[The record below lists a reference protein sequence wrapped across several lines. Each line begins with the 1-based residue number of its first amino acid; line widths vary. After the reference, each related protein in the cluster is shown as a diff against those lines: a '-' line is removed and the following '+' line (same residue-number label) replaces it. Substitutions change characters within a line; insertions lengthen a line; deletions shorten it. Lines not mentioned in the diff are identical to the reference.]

1 MIIKKIT
8 IKITSKDARILLP
21 IKIVVKNGRRI
32 ARVVAKKKKKGKSR
46 EGESENDGRKV
57 TKETDVKNNNNNNNN
72 KRCKK
77 PLRKE
82 VCRLRDEDN
91 EKI

>member
-57 TKETDVKNNNNNNNN
+57 TKETDVKNNNNNN

-77 PLRKE
+77 LLRKE
-82 VCRLRDEDN
+82 VCRLRDEGN